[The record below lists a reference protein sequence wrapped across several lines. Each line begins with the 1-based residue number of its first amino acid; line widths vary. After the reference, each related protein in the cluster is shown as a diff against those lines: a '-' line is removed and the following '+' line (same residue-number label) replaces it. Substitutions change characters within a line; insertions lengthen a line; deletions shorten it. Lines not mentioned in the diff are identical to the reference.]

1 MTAGRKTGGKDFQK
15 GNTFGKGRPVLPD
28 DLKSVQ
34 LLGKAELKA
43 MISKYLGMTPDT
55 LHELAQ
61 DVRGIKALDLI
72 IIQFIAQAL
81 KGDHYK
87 AEWLIQRSIGKV
99 TEEQEVKDESTA
111 HSKLI
116 EYIKERAEN
125 K

>member
-1 MTAGRKTGGKDFQK
+1 MAIGKKTGGKNFEK
-15 GNTFGKGRPVLPD
+15 GNQFSLGRPQVPD
-28 DLKSVQ
+28 DLKGVSI
-34 LLGKAELKA
+34 LSREHLKRT
-43 MISKYLGMTPDT
+43 IFKYLDMTPTD
-55 LHELAQ
+55 LQ
-61 DVRGIKALDLI
+61 DLSKDASNVKAVDLI
-72 IIQFIAQAL
+72 IIKFIFDAL

>member
-1 MTAGRKTGGKDFQK
+1 MAIGKKTGGKDFK
-15 GNTFGKGRPVLPD
+15 RGNRFSLGRPKVPD
-28 DLKSVQ
+28 DLKGVSFLSREQ
-34 LLGKAELKA
+34 LKRT
-43 MISKYLGMTPDT
+43 IFKYLGMTP
-55 LHELAQ
+55 HELQ
-61 DVRGIKALDLI
+61 NISKEGMEIKAVDLI
-72 IIQFIAQAL
+72 IIKFIFEAL

-87 AEWLIQRSIGKV
+87 AEWLIQRSVGKV